1 MPIVSVPVL
10 SKTTVSTSA
19 SRSSAVPSLIS
30 SPRRNS
36 RPEAA
41 VTTAGT
47 ASPSAQGQVMISTA
61 AATFSATRASRVI
74 QSQPRKLDSA
84 MRCTTGA

>member
-1 MPIVSVPVL
+1 M
-10 SKTTVSTSA
+10 
-19 SRSSAVPSLIS
+19 
-30 SPRRNS
+30 PRRNS

-61 AATFSATRASRVI
+61 AAILMARRRSRVARY
-74 QSQPRKLDSA
+74 QPRKLLKA
-84 MRCTTGA
+84 KRCTNGE